1 MWKLIAAC
9 LALGGASLFLPS
21 EPSYDPLAWLIWG
34 RELAHLHLDTT
45 GGPSWKP
52 LPVAFTTLVAP
63 LDQVDH
69 GLAPALW
76 MAVARAGAL
85 LALALAFRLA
95 RRLGGGGAAGVL
107 GGLVA
112 AVALFL
118 TPDWFQFAAHGSE
131 APLAVALMLWT
142 IERHLDGRPAQA
154 VCLATLACLL
164 RPELVPF
171 LGLYG
176 LWLWRAEARLRPL
189 LAGVLVLLP
198 LAWIG
203 PDWIGSG
210 MPLDGGAQ
218 ARSQPA
224 WSLSLA
230 EHPWLRALERVHNHA
245 GLPLELLAAVA
256 VAVAA
261 LRRRPAVLV
270 LAGAA
275 LAETGLFVAMTQ
287 AGFSGNPRYV
297 LPAVAVLAVLAGVGA
312 ANLTGMASRGL
323 VEFLPYSGGFSTN
336 PPAGPARARVAGV
349 VAAVALMA
357 LAGQSFAH
365 ARMQRLRAEAHEV
378 GVRMQLHRDLA
389 RAVQAAGGAEAVRA
403 RLGHHQPGPPD
414 PPRLGA
420 RCADGAHREPDG
432 LPRDLPLVA
441 RAAGRSRVHD
451 RPRATPPD
459 ARPRGQ
465 LQGVPKGRNQLPDRP
480 PGMEGVRWSVYRTF
494 AGNSHARGSWED
506 PRCPGSNEVATN
518 RSRVG
523 NTSASLRRLST
534 PAAWSSTHDDHRSR
548 LSGSRQ
554 RKHDPADPGGWRR
567 SGRRDRQAVL
577 EPRAQVP
584 PHPQG
589 RAGDRSGRAGPHAR
603 VTLRRGGRRGYGAR
617 RTLYYAPRRDPAR

>member
-9 LALGGASLFLPS
+9 LALGGVSLLLPS

-45 GGPSWKP
+45 GGPSWNP

-63 LDQVDH
+63 LDEVDH
-69 GLAPALW
+69 GLPPALW

-95 RRLGGGGAAGVL
+95 RRLGGGGVAGVL
-107 GGLVA
+107 GGVV

-118 TPDWFQFAAHGSE
+118 TPDWFQFTAHGSE

-142 IERHLDGRPAQA
+142 IERHLDGRPAHA

-171 LGLYG
+171 LLYG
-176 LWLWRAEARLRPL
+176 LWLWRAEPRLRPL

-198 LAWIG
+198 LAWIA

-256 VAVAA
+256 VAVAT

-275 LAETGLFVAMTQ
+275 LAETALFVAMTQ

-312 ANLTGMASRGL
+312 ANLASIEL
-323 VEFLPYSGGFSTN
+323 
-336 PPAGPARARVAGV
+336 
-349 VAAVALMA
+349 
-357 LAGQSFAH
+357 
-365 ARMQRLRAEAHEV
+365 
-378 GVRMQLHRDLA
+378 
-389 RAVQAAGGAEAVRA
+389 
-403 RLGHHQPGPPD
+403 
-414 PPRLGA
+414 
-420 RCADGAHREPDG
+420 
-432 LPRDLPLVA
+432 
-441 RAAGRSRVHD
+441 
-451 RPRATPPD
+451 
-459 ARPRGQ
+459 
-465 LQGVPKGRNQLPDRP
+465 
-480 PGMEGVRWSVYRTF
+480 
-494 AGNSHARGSWED
+494 
-506 PRCPGSNEVATN
+506 
-518 RSRVG
+518 
-523 NTSASLRRLST
+523 
-534 PAAWSSTHDDHRSR
+534 
-548 LSGSRQ
+548 
-554 RKHDPADPGGWRR
+554 
-567 SGRRDRQAVL
+567 
-577 EPRAQVP
+577 
-584 PHPQG
+584 
-589 RAGDRSGRAGPHAR
+589 
-603 VTLRRGGRRGYGAR
+603 
-617 RTLYYAPRRDPAR
+617 